1 MEFQK
6 KQDYCKRIKEIEFN
20 KQRQEL
26 EEIQLQ
32 HQVELKLELEQIQQT
47 QLEPIVRKIEE
58 LKRKQQLRMA
68 IENSNPTSQEKA
80 KVSQDMCVIC
90 LEKPMII
97 ALRPC
102 GHVCLCQK
110 CSRKMQPP
118 DCPICHCVINGTLKV
133 YFP

>member
-6 KQDYCKRIKEIEFN
+6 KQDFCEELKENEFN

-26 EEIQLQ
+26 EEIQIQ
-32 HQVELKLELEQIQQT
+32 HQVELKLELEKIQQN

-58 LKRKQQLRMA
+58 FKRKQQLRMSK
-68 IENSNPTSQEKA
+68 ENSDPGNQLKA

-90 LEKPMII
+90 LEKPSII

-110 CSRKMQPP
+110 CSRKMQPL
-118 DCPICHCVINGTLKV
+118 DCPICNTAITGTLKV